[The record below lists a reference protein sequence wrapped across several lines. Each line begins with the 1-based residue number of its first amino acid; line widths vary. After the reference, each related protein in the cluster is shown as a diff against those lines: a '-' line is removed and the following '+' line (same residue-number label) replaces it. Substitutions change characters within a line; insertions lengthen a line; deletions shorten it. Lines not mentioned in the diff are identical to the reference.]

1 MASLIISC
9 CVPNLSIKQPMAST
23 STVAIIITMI
33 KSATIMS
40 RLHIQEGNTA
50 LYGASWKGHD
60 QIVEMLLRREAD
72 VNHQKKVRMFHV
84 EVKSGCDT
92 CAFFRL

>member
-1 MASLIISC
+1 MAALIISC
-9 CVPNLSIKQPMAST
+9 
-23 STVAIIITMI
+23 TMI
-33 KSATIMS
+33 MSATIMS
-40 RLHIQEGNTA
+40 RLHVQEGNTA

-92 CAFFRL
+92 WHVHFSDYIYR

>member
-1 MASLIISC
+1 
-9 CVPNLSIKQPMAST
+9 MAST
-23 STVAIIITMI
+23 SSVSIIITMI
-33 KSATIMS
+33 MSATIS
-40 RLHIQEGNTA
+40 RLHVQEGNTA

-92 CAFFRL
+92 CHMCIFQTIV